1 MTPNSGPRMTR
12 RKFLLGLGGLALGAV
27 AMGTGGITYMTKI
40 EPGWFDLNTVT
51 LKLPRLDPAFSGFR
65 LVQISDFHFRR
76 AMPAEKITEVVQM
89 VISTKPDLL
98 ALTGD
103 YFQYKDNGTRTMTAL
118 SDPLKQILQLAP
130 AVAVLGN
137 HDYRTGVA
145 YVRKMFADLNIREL
159 SNDVLTLTRGDAQ
172 LHIAGV
178 DDPWFGRPQLED
190 VVARLPGNSAAIL
203 LAHEPDYAD
212 VVARTGRFD
221 LQISGHTHGGQ
232 VVLPLIGPPVL
243 PHMGHKYVAG
253 LYQVGNMLQYT
264 NRGLGMMD
272 PYIRFN
278 CRPEVTL
285 FILQPA

>member
-1 MTPNSGPRMTR
+1 MSPNSSPRMTR
-12 RKFLLGLGGLALGAV
+12 RKFLLGLGGLALSTV
-27 AMGTGGITYMTKI
+27 AMGAGGFTYITKI

-51 LKLPRLDPAFSGFR
+51 LKLPRLDPAFAGFR
-65 LVQISDFHFRR
+65 LVQISDFHYRR
-76 AMPAEKITEVVQM
+76 VMPAEKITEVIQM
-89 VISTKPDLL
+89 VINSKPDLL

-103 YFQYKDNGTRTMTAL
+103 YFQYKNNSTRTVTAL
-118 SDPLKQILQLAP
+118 SNALSEMMQSVP

-137 HDYRTGVA
+137 HDYRTGA
-145 YVRKMFADLNIREL
+145 SPVREMLANLNIREL
-159 SNDVLTLTRGDAQ
+159 RNDVLTLTRGDAQ

-178 DDPWFGRPQLED
+178 DDPWFGKPRLED
-190 VVARLPGNSAAIL
+190 VVSKLPKDGAAVL

-232 VVLPLIGPPVL
+232 VVLPLVGPPLL
-243 PHMGHKYVAG
+243 PHMGKKYISG
-253 LYQVGNMLQYT
+253 LYQVGNMFQYT

-285 FILQPA
+285 FVLEPG